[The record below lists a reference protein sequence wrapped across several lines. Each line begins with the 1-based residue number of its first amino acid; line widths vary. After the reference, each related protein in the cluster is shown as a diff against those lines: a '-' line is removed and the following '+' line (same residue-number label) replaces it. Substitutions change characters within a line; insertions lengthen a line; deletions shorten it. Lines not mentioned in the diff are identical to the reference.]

1 MNAFKYE
8 LIVDEPWNFNHN
20 GSNVLHGVVVKQ
32 FSPTFL
38 LFKSVKLIKLSR
50 KRKPYTYFETQI

>member
-8 LIVDEPWNFNHN
+8 LIVDESWNFNHN

-38 LFKSVKLIKLSR
+38 LFKSDKFNIQLFNHL
-50 KRKPYTYFETQI
+50 